1 MSLDRKI
8 AESPPVQGIADLV
21 AWFRERE
28 RPASSWKVGIEFE
41 ALAQVAGTLEPVP
54 YDGSRGIEAVLRAY
68 SRWGY
73 TPFLE
78 NGRAIA
84 TQKGGL
90 TVSIEPGG
98 QVELS
103 GRPFQD
109 VHAVA
114 EELDRHLEMGRAI
127 GAELGVE
134 FLATG
139 YRPWGSPATTRW
151 VP

>member
-1 MSLDRKI
+1 M
-8 AESPPVQGIADLV
+8 
-21 AWFRERE
+21 
-28 RPASSWKVGIEFE
+28 
-41 ALAQVAGTLEPVP
+41 AGTLDPVP
-54 YDGSRGIEAVLRAY
+54 YDGPRGIEAVLRAY

-73 TPFLE
+73 VPFEE

-84 TQKGGL
+84 AQKGGL

-114 EELDRHLEMGRAI
+114 EELDRHLEIGRAI

-134 FLATG
+134 FLAARLPPLG
-139 YRPWGSPATTRW
+139 VARRRPAGSRRSGTR
-151 VP
+151 